1 MDNISLVP
9 KVKKNL
15 ELTSRSLQC
24 YYTIIKLVNGILKG
38 MFCRP
43 SCGINQIFFVHQD
56 KFYVEIK
63 KKAIVNTLWS

>member
-9 KVKKNL
+9 KVKKSI
-15 ELTSRSLQC
+15 ELKSCSLQC

-38 MFCRP
+38 MFCWP

-63 KKAIVNTLWS
+63 KKAIGNTL